1 MDNIIQDDDG
11 DHEADSSDSEGDD
24 DLLQDNN
31 ISFNDQIHTSEDNT
45 VYALPD
51 IIKLSP
57 VMQGEPPFMR
67 RKKSANC
74 VRIHK
79 VKDKASHE
87 WLYSQILLY
96 RPFQDEDIDLKAARE
111 D

>member
-1 MDNIIQDDDG
+1 MEINSLKKPKIYRIIVGKKSKQDMYNIIQDDDG

-45 VYALPD
+45 MYTLPD
-51 IIKLSP
+51 IIKLRP
-57 VMQGEPPFMR
+57 VMPGEPPFMR

-87 WLYSQILLY
+87 
-96 RPFQDEDIDLKAARE
+96 
-111 D
+111 